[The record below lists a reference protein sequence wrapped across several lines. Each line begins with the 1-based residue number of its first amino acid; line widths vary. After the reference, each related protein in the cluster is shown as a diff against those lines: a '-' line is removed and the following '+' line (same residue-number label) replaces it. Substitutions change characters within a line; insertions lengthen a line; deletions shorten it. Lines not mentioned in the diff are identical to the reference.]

1 MLQSRRPTLSVA
13 AALCAALLTGCQLL
27 QPIATAF
34 RTPKNLFD
42 DSAENE
48 LPSIV
53 ASRDAISLELVFIER
68 QVGDPLLGRAL
79 WNDVDQ
85 VGVMQPETRAR
96 LASNGF
102 RVGHVG
108 PTPPQALQT
117 LLKLTD
123 DALDLGNPADSSR
136 AMQIRRVT
144 LTSDMETE
152 VHAAPQYAD
161 CLVRVVGSTGE
172 TEKSFTQAL
181 CQFRLKARRLQEG
194 WAQIELTPEILH
206 SRTSS
211 PRISGNCDRERS
223 TPRSTIRNSRSGST
237 RARWP
242 SSRPPPRIQ
251 GVWDTPSSVVPRP
264 TRTCS
269 DCSSFAWLTFSRS
282 SRFTRSDASVAI
294 QNLGGV
300 LDGNATRRRE
310 ASSMTDSFLAYA
322 F

>member
-13 AALCAALLTGCQLL
+13 AALCAALLTGCHLL
-27 QPIATAF
+27 QPIATAL
-34 RTPKNLFD
+34 RNPKNLFD
-42 DSAENE
+42 ASAENE
-48 LPSIV
+48 LPPIV

-123 DALDLGNPADSSR
+123 DALDLGNPSDSSR

-152 VHAAPQYAD
+152 VHAAPQYAE
-161 CLVRVVGSTGE
+161 CLVRVVGSAGE
-172 TEKSFTQAL
+172 TERSFTQAL

-206 SRTSS
+206 SRSAMRHVVAKNQWQLQQGKKHAPLYDQKFTVRLNKGEMAVVTAAPANPGSLGHTFFRGPQADS
-211 PRISGNCDRERS
+211 HVQRLLV
-223 TPRSTIRNSRSGST
+223 IRL
-237 RARWP
+237 AD
-242 SSRPPPRIQ
+242 IQ
-251 GVWDTPSSVVPRP
+251 QVKPV
-264 TRTCS
+264 
-269 DCSSFAWLTFSRS
+269 
-282 SRFTRSDASVAI
+282 
-294 QNLGGV
+294 
-300 LDGNATRRRE
+300 
-310 ASSMTDSFLAYA
+310 YA
-322 F
+322 E